1 MGTKMRKNSTPARGR
16 PKRLDRDQI
25 LQAALMEYWSKGPA
39 NVSINDICILTRV
52 SKPGVYREFGS
63 DDGLKRSV
71 LDAYH
76 SLAIQPLLDILEGRQ
91 STIDTV
97 DALIGFMTQDRKT
110 LGIPN
115 GCLFVMMRA
124 QFQQFGPY
132 TCEKLIEFRHALLN
146 AYEVWIDRSKVRGD
160 FADVA
165 TDIAALFFDAQH
177 GGAMRMQREGVP
189 NDTIARVLG
198 TGLRMPISN
207 ANIIGF

>member
-1 MGTKMRKNSTPARGR
+1 
-16 PKRLDRDQI
+16 
-25 LQAALMEYWSKGPA
+25 
-39 NVSINDICILTRV
+39 
-52 SKPGVYREFGS
+52 
-63 DDGLKRSV
+63 
-71 LDAYH
+71 
-76 SLAIQPLLDILEGRQ
+76 
-91 STIDTV
+91 
-97 DALIGFMTQDRKT
+97 
-110 LGIPN
+110 
-115 GCLFVMMRA
+115 MMRA

-132 TCEKLIEFRHALLN
+132 TCEKLIEFRHALLS

-189 NDTIARVLG
+189 NDTIAHVLG